1 MKVAKGGLALS
12 YYLTILLSCF
22 SFQRQPAVIC
32 KFTPPSRR
40 NTYFSTLSIL
50 ENKAGVVGWK
60 KKRGGDTRVAV
71 SEVGEKQHLVC
82 SDWEKK

>member
-1 MKVAKGGLALS
+1 MVLHYLIISLS
-12 YYLTILLSCF
+12 YYHVSLFKRKEL
-22 SFQRQPAVIC
+22 PAVIC
-32 KFTPPSRR
+32 KFSTPSRR
-40 NTYFSTLSIL
+40 NTYFSALSIL
-50 ENKAGVVGWK
+50 ENKAGVVGWKK